1 MWSAQ
6 YSQAHYGPAQYGPAD
21 IEEVEMME
29 VAPEIRYRQPSR
41 PYIRTNPFKQHPAI
55 KNDRIDDRIRELITR
70 QQETGTGP
78 QKQLPFKGTEGVAHI
93 SVI

>member
-29 VAPEIRYRQPSR
+29 VDPETALGSLHAHVLEQILSNS
-41 PYIRTNPFKQHPAI
+41 I
-55 KNDRIDDRIRELITR
+55 
-70 QQETGTGP
+70 
-78 QKQLPFKGTEGVAHI
+78 LP
-93 SVI
+93 

>member
-29 VAPEIRYRQPSR
+29 VAPEVRYRQPSR
-41 PYIRTNPFKQHPAI
+41 PCIRTNPFKHRPAI
-55 KNDRIDDRIRELITR
+55 KNDRIDDRIQELIS
-70 QQETGTGP
+70 QQQP
-78 QKQLPFKGTEGVAHI
+78 IKGTEGRTRV